1 MFEALLGRVRGRMR
15 RRTFVLLVAL
25 SYAMLFLPLL
35 LITFVPSV
43 SAQLTPTLAT
53 LLALLNFAAIGF
65 VYVSTAFITVKR
77 LKDMNRSGKAAIMTL
92 LPGGFLLLL
101 WIATQP
107 PVDNER
113 GGNRYGRNPRVTGQE
128 RRGDQSART
137 EPSEAGASNGVR
149 PKDIRPGDVKRG
161 AEPSREQ
168 SKYVGRA
175 LYGGDGHA
183 RREVQRFS

>member
-107 PVDNER
+107 PVDTRR
-113 GGNRYGRNPRVTGQE
+113 GRNRYGRNPRTAWWRARRRDQGRVDQRGEQREGQSE
-128 RRGDQSART
+128 GRRGQPQRAR
-137 EPSEAGASNGVR
+137 AAVHR
-149 PKDIRPGDVKRG
+149 AKPGDK
-161 AEPSREQ
+161 AH
-168 SKYVGRA
+168 VGRA
-175 LYGGDGHA
+175 LHGGDERVSRG
-183 RREVQRFS
+183 V